1 MATTP
6 RIDVTLWALRFILA
20 AWVTAVVV
28 LGVMVLTAHAWG
40 DIPAKAWRYRSLVVN
55 TVRAEAGRDAPVALF
70 AAQLAQESGWN
81 PEAVSPV
88 GARGLAQFM
97 PATARD
103 MGRQRPDMGPALP
116 TNPVWAVRAMVAYNI
131 QNKQRLRAAS
141 EFDLWALT
149 LMAYNGGLGWVFR
162 DQAKARAAGLNPML
176 WLDVAAVNAGRS
188 QAAKRENNGYPR
200 RILLQL
206 MPAYEAAGWGK
217 GVAR

>member
-6 RIDVTLWALRFILA
+6 RIDVTLWALRLILVFFVA
-20 AWVTAVVV
+20 GVIVAWAM
-28 LGVMVLTAHAWG
+28 LFTAHAWG

-55 TVRAEAGRDAPVALF
+55 TVRAEAGQDAPVALF

-116 TNPVWAVRAMVAYNI
+116 TNPVWAVRAMVAYDI
-131 QNKQRLRAAS
+131 QNRKRLRAAS

-149 LMAYNGGLGWVFR
+149 FMAYNGGLGRVFR
-162 DQAKARAAGLNPML
+162 DQAKAKAEGLNPL
-176 WLDVAAVNAGRS
+176 SWLDVAAVNSGRS
-188 QAAKRENNGYPR
+188 EAAKRENNNYPR
-200 RILLQL
+200 RILLHL

-217 GVAR
+217 GVKP